1 MSKEIQKDS
10 MLGIGAILLL
20 MVWSIAL
27 FLFALMSGA
36 EATDG
41 TIVGIVAN
49 APNALLWLVPIVLIY
64 VTWKRQIIGGLLFFL
79 FGVTT
84 ILLFS
89 THQSIVALLVIS
101 TPALVL
107 GALLMTQTMWDKSLE
122 LAEDLPL

>member
-107 GALLMTQTMWDKSLE
+107 GALLMTQTIWDKSLE

>member
-36 EATDG
+36 EASDG
-41 TIVGIVAN
+41 TVAGIVAN

-107 GALLMTQTMWDKSLE
+107 GALLMTQTIWDKSLE

>member
-1 MSKEIQKDS
+1 MNKGIQKDS
-10 MLGIGAILLL
+10 MFGIGAILLL
-20 MVWSIAL
+20 MVWSITL

-36 EATDG
+36 EASDG
-41 TIVGIVAN
+41 TVAGIVAN

-79 FGVTT
+79 FGVAT

-89 THQSIVALLVIS
+89 THQSIVALLAIS

-107 GALLMTQTMWDKSLE
+107 GALLMTQTIWDKSLE